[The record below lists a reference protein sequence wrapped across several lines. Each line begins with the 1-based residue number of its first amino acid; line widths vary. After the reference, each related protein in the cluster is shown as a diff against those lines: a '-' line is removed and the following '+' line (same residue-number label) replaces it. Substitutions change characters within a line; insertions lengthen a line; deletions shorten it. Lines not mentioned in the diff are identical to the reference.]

1 MPAVES
7 EYAGKLVTFSSLHRS
22 DFYIAY
28 VTKGQLWL
36 DSGGLKKQA

>member
-7 EYAGKLVTFSSLHRS
+7 EYAGKLLTSSSLYRS
-22 DFYIAY
+22 DLYIAY
-28 VTKGQLWL
+28 VTKGQLRL